1 MMTARRID
9 ELVSHLPPVRG
20 TLEADVSLA
29 PFTWL
34 RVGGPADYLFRPA
47 DVDDLA
53 AFLAFLPLDIPVT
66 VMGVGSNLLI
76 RDGGIEGVVIRLG
89 SVFGR
94 IEKLDAIRLRAGAAA
109 LDTQVAQL
117 ARQSGIAGLE
127 FLRGVPGSMGGA
139 IAMNA
144 GAYGAQIADC
154 LGAVEVVMRDGTLM
168 RLGRDQL
175 IMNYRDGG
183 LPEGAIVTAV
193 ELTGYADEPALI
205 GARMDDIQARRELTQ
220 PIRSKTGGSTFR
232 NPPHEK
238 AWELIDRAGCRGL
251 SIGEAQISELHC
263 NFLINHGAARA
274 EDLENLG
281 EEVRRRVFESSGI
294 MLEWEIKRLG
304 RGGVQ

>member
-1 MMTARRID
+1 MMTAHRID
-9 ELVSHLPPVRG
+9 DLIPHLPPVRG

-47 DVDDLA
+47 DLDDLA
-53 AFLAFLPLDIPVT
+53 AFLAFLPQDIPVT
-66 VMGVGSNLLI
+66 VIGVGSNLLI
-76 RDGGIEGVVIRLG
+76 RDSGIDGVVIRLG
-89 SVFGR
+89 SAFGR
-94 IEKLDAIRLRAGAAA
+94 INKIDSITLRAGASA

-117 ARQSGIAGLE
+117 ARQSGIAGVE

-139 IAMNA
+139 VAMNA

-154 LGAVEVVMRDGTLM
+154 LSMVEAVMRDGTIM

-175 IMNYRDGG
+175 IMTYRDGG

-193 ELTGYADEPALI
+193 ELSGYVDEPALI

-232 NPPHEK
+232 NPPNEK

-251 SIGEAQISELHC
+251 AIGDAQISELHC

-281 EEVRRRVFESSGI
+281 EEVRRRVFETSGI

-304 RGGVQ
+304 RGGVE